1 MSKLIKKENL
11 VSLFD
16 KTRKNTDYNYLVEVK
31 GKEFKFFV
39 KEKDALY
46 YFKSMTYK
54 YSKNFLKR
62 VLYKVFF

>member
-31 GKEFKFFV
+31 GKEFNFFV

-62 VLYKVFF
+62 ILFKIFF

>member
-16 KTRKNTDYNYLVEVK
+16 KTIKNTDYNYLVEVK